1 MTTLLYLTYF
11 FHIVIAI
18 VLILVIL
25 LQQGKGAD
33 FAVFGGGSTQS
44 AFGARGAVQMI
55 HKLTVTGFVLFIVTT
70 LLIGVLQVRISSGNT
85 VMEDAAIEAVTG
97 QDDLVAEEP
106 VTEGET
112 DALTDGGEGDSA
124 DSSEASPEND
134 TPAALPEEDEG
145 APVVDDPPTE

>member
-1 MTTLLYLTYF
+1 MTALLYLTYF

-18 VLILVIL
+18 FLILVIL

-33 FAVFGGGSTQS
+33 FAVFGGGSTQT

-85 VMEDAAIEAVTG
+85 VMDDAAIEAVTD
-97 QDDLVAEEP
+97 QVEPVAEEA
-106 VTEGET
+106 VTEGE
-112 DALTDGGEGDSA
+112 AEAITDGGEDA
-124 DSSEASPEND
+124 AATAEAISEGEAP
-134 TPAALPEEDEG
+134 TALPEVGEE
-145 APVVDDPPTE
+145 APVVDDPPSE